1 MIYDDF
7 RVAGWPRSGW
17 VEHRYPHEDIWD
29 RAASVICPG
38 APESSLTID
47 LPRFTRSH
55 SNHVKAMAMTDRLF
69 DLSRSA
75 GFRVSAEISVDISGV
90 AGNPLGLEP
99 GDPRL
104 AAGALVTIDPSTG
117 MVLDFFIGADR
128 IAPLYERLPMAR
140 AALGDYPAYSR
151 LLDPVPRREGDWRCY
166 EIRYDREADIAE
178 WRVDGELVARRERVG
193 APIGRDG
200 PIVKWNHFRV
210 GCGLFTL
217 LDDLPDDQVRA
228 DDHPKIPGFIP
239 DNFHDRFGQ
248 GGRVSMRALTIET

>member
-104 AAGALVTIDPSTG
+104 VAGALVTIDPSTG
-117 MVLDFFIGADR
+117 MVLDFFISNDR
-128 IAPLYERLPMAR
+128 IAPLYERLHMAR

-200 PIVKWNHFRV
+200 PIVKLNRFRV

>member
-1 MIYDDF
+1 
-7 RVAGWPRSGW
+7 
-17 VEHRYPHEDIWD
+17 
-29 RAASVICPG
+29 
-38 APESSLTID
+38 
-47 LPRFTRSH
+47 
-55 SNHVKAMAMTDRLF
+55 MTDRLF

-75 GFRVSAEISVDISGV
+75 GFRVSADISVDISGV

-128 IAPLYERLPMAR
+128 IAPLYERLHMAR

-200 PIVKWNHFRV
+200 PIVKLNRFRV